1 MKTLIIL
8 LLLPFTLVLY
18 SQERFADVDGQKFRI
33 KEFGKG
39 DLTVI
44 FESGMSD
51 SLETWGHIPDSVSL
65 FARVFLYDR
74 ADIGKSD
81 PSRQERS
88 IPNIVAE
95 LRRVLE
101 HEKITP
107 PYILIGHSL
116 GGYITR
122 YFTSKY
128 PEDVHGLMLLD
139 PSPEAYWESM
149 SEKELKQYTEG
160 GTNWY
165 RTRFKPRYWKEWDA
179 FIPNMIYM
187 KDLNIPPDMPVILVS
202 ATETN
207 WFKYQKKQL
216 AGLKNSRQILLTG
229 SHHIYKDHPDTVVSL
244 IRELLYT
251 DH

>member
-1 MKTLIIL
+1 L
-8 LLLPFTLVLY
+8 LAG
-18 SQERFADVDGQKFRI
+18 QERYISISEQKYRI

-81 PSRQERS
+81 PSRQERT

-95 LRRVLE
+95 LKGILA
-101 HEKITP
+101 HEMIRP
-107 PYILIGHSL
+107 PYILAGHSL

-122 YFTSKY
+122 YFTSQHPLEVK
-128 PEDVHGLMLLD
+128 GLLLLD
-139 PSPEAYWESM
+139 PSPDAYWESM
-149 SEKELKQYTEG
+149 SEKELKKYSDG
-160 GTNWY
+160 GTDWY
-165 RTRFKPRYWKEWDA
+165 RTRFKPQYWKEWDA

-187 KDLNIPPDMPVILVS
+187 KDLEIPADLPVILVS

-207 WFKYQKKQL
+207 WYKYQSRQL
-216 AGLKNSRQILLTG
+216 KGLKKSRQILLTG
-229 SHHIYKDHPDTVVSL
+229 SHHIYKDHPGMTVSY
-244 IRELLYT
+244 IKELCKGAAK
-251 DH
+251 